1 MQDKIID
8 LMDEHRR
15 RNGFLTLAGMAVLAE
30 TNTVFDPFSTLI
42 ADDAVIGEGNI
53 FFPGVVVQCDGG
65 TCSIG
70 SGNTL
75 HSSTLVIA
83 ANDGRIEIGNECSLG
98 PGGVQ
103 IKADQPGSVVSVGN
117 RARLLNGAEIV
128 GAGVIGDGA
137 QVLGA
142 ISARSVRL
150 AGGDDFTG
158 TDPDRRGAVLK
169 GAGLARG
176 IRLEAGEV
184 VNGLGDF
191 AAASVER
198 QLAYH
203 PRSE

>member
-1 MQDKIID
+1 MQDKIIG

-15 RNGFLTLAGMAVLAE
+15 RNGFLTLVGMAALAE

-42 ADDAVIGEGNI
+42 ADDAVIGEGNT
-53 FFPGVVVQCDGG
+53 FFPGVVVRCDGG
-65 TCSIG
+65 TCSVG
-70 SGNTL
+70 SGNTF
-75 HSSTLVIA
+75 HPSTLVIA
-83 ANDGRIEIGNECSLG
+83 ANGGRIEIGDDCCLG

-103 IKADQPGSVVSVGN
+103 IKADQPGSVLSVGN

-128 GAGVIGDGA
+128 GTSVIGDGA

-158 TDPDRRGAVLK
+158 ADPDRRGAVLK
-169 GAGLARG
+169 GSGLARG

-191 AAASVER
+191 ATASVER

-203 PRSE
+203 PRSK